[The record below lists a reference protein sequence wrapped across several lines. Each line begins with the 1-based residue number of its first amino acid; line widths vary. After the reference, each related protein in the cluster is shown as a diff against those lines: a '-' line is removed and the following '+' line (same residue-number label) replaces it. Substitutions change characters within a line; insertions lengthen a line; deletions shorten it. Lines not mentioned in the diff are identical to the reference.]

1 MTSQAWTPVDE
12 HKPAPPGLQPIQ
24 ALVNTR
30 DLEEG
35 TDLLEDEDG
44 ARTWLR
50 EVGLIGGREQ
60 PSKADL
66 RLLVGVREGL
76 RAMLAHNSGDPAPT
90 AEQLEP
96 IRRLLERERPGLEL
110 DQQGGLRLQAAGKT
124 LQGGLL
130 ELLLRV
136 RDSQLDSSWA
146 QLKLCANP
154 DCRWAFY
161 DRSRN
166 HQGTWCRMEVCG
178 NRLKNRR
185 LRARRR

>member
-1 MTSQAWTPVDE
+1 MTSQAWTPLDE
-12 HKPAPPGLQPIQ
+12 HKPAPPRLQPIQ
-24 ALVNTR
+24 SLVNTR

-50 EVGLIGGREQ
+50 EVGLIGRRDQ

-66 RLLVGVREGL
+66 RLLRGVREGL

-96 IRRLLERERPGLEL
+96 IRRLLELERPGLEL
-110 DQQGGLRLQAAGKT
+110 DEQGELQMHAARNT

-136 RDSQLDSSWA
+136 RDSQLDGSWA
-146 QLKLCANP
+146 QMKLCANP

-161 DRSRN
+161 DLSRN